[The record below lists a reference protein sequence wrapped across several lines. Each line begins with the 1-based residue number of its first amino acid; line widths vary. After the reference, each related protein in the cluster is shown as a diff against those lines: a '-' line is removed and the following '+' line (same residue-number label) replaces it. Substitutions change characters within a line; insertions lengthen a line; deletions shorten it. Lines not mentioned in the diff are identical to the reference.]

1 MAFLKFPFKKEEKVK
16 DFLLI
21 EIGLEVVNMAKLTTE
36 GGPKIQ
42 EVGSRNFSSVSEMF
56 NASLEAIDELAG
68 KTQEIPKKA
77 IIGVSGGS
85 IKTETTVA
93 QYTRPDPKEPIS
105 GEEVAKVLEEV
116 SGKGG
121 IDSFKLFFSTIAS
134 ATLDGTKVS
143 NPIGLKGEKAALSC
157 FIAYKDPEELA
168 VFDKLINEIDMELEK
183 IIPTSFAVTKTMLK
197 KGDENAL
204 ILRVGKG
211 RCEATFLSKGHISEI
226 TQFDLGT
233 GSPDLF
239 LTGFEVVLEKLI
251 KESTPELVWLYPDN
265 QEIDVVELKE
275 RLRQFN
281 WKNAGVD
288 KSPSVEVEEAATEEV
303 SKQVGLQALS
313 TEALE

>member
-1 MAFLKFPFKKEEKVK
+1 MLAFKLPFKKKEKVK

-68 KTQEIPKKA
+68 KTEEIPKKA

-93 QYTRPDPKEPIS
+93 QYTRPNPKEPIS

-121 IDSFKLFFSTIAS
+121 FPGFKLFFSTIAS

-168 VFDKLINEIDMELEK
+168 VFDKLINEIEMELEK
-183 IIPTSFAVTKTMLK
+183 IIPTSFAAAKMMLK

-226 TQFDLGT
+226 NRFDLGT
-233 GSPDLF
+233 GSPDLS
-239 LTGFEVVLEKLI
+239 LTGFEVVLEKLL
-251 KESTPELVWLYPDN
+251 KESAPELVWLYPDK
-265 QEIDVVELKE
+265 QEIDAAELKE
-275 RLRQFN
+275 KLLEFD
-281 WKNAGVD
+281 WKNAGLD
-288 KSPSVEVEEAATEEV
+288 RSPSVEVEEAAVKEV
-303 SKQVGLQALS
+303 SEQVGLQALS
-313 TEALE
+313 TEAIE